1 MRIASAATLLGL
13 AAAGLATPA
22 LAQSL
27 FDRVSGPG
35 AGSDPC
41 FARSY
46 DAEHLR
52 RNPRQRVAAIHLVRE
67 RVEVASE
74 NGPRRFTVRVGFR
87 LRSGAETFST
97 LAICTPA
104 ADGAACAGEGDTGSF
119 RIAPAGEGLRLTI
132 ARLEVEGENGS
143 SPDLARSDDR
153 VFALRPARAGAC
165 AAD

>member
-1 MRIASAATLLGL
+1 M
-13 AAAGLATPA
+13 
-22 LAQSL
+22 
-27 FDRVSGPG
+27 SGPRAG
-35 AGSDPC
+35 ADPC
-41 FARSY
+41 FARTY

-67 RVEVASE
+67 RVEVAAE
-74 NGPRRFTVRVGFR
+74 NGPRRFTLRVGFR
-87 LRSGAETFST
+87 LRSGTETFST

-119 RIAPAGEGLRLTI
+119 RVAPSGEGLRLTI
-132 ARLEVEGENGS
+132 ARLEVEGESGS

-153 VFALRPARAGAC
+153 VFALRAAPASAC